1 MSLWSLALA
10 NVWALRRRLV
20 GLVVLVS
27 AAVAVCLGAFAITDR
42 AQAVTTSDVK
52 ESTANRSITIDP
64 PGEGSGN
71 PLLTARSVKE
81 LSELPRVE
89 SVQYRLQA
97 SFGLVTDDGN
107 GPLLYA
113 TTYRA
118 ALPPPVVDAV
128 RESLFPLRAGEVVL
142 PSRSQGFDLTPYLGK
157 KVTATTTR
165 FVREGEGTG
174 VDQPVTVVGLY
185 DATWQLDNPDAAYAD
200 DATVIRWAAERNG
213 RPVKDFVD
221 TVGYDQLTVV
231 ARKESDV
238 PGLTRQIQDRH
249 YTATTLRQV
258 LDTLPGILELIRVAG
273 QVLLVVLGLLAFAGT
288 VTATGAL
295 ARRRAQEIGILKAV
309 GFRTRFVLALL
320 VAEMSLVAA
329 VAAVVG
335 VVLGVGL
342 AGAGAAGLRTVP
354 ELKPYVEQALPLPSA
369 GILLPLVAAAVLVVV
384 AGSLGPARRAARMS
398 PTQAMKDW

>member
-1 MSLWSLALA
+1 M
-10 NVWALRRRLV
+10 
-20 GLVVLVS
+20 
-27 AAVAVCLGAFAITDR
+27 
-42 AQAVTTSDVK
+42 
-52 ESTANRSITIDP
+52 
-64 PGEGSGN
+64 
-71 PLLTARSVKE
+71 KE

-97 SFGLVTDDGN
+97 SFGLVTGDGN

-128 RESLFPLRAGEVVL
+128 REDLFPLRTGEVVL

-231 ARKESDV
+231 AQKESDV

-335 VVLGVGL
+335 TVLGVGL